1 MGGLSLVHWIIIL
14 FVIVLLFGAGRISP
28 MMGELAKGMK
38 AFKQGLKDD
47 DKPADPPPLAQAQP
61 TQPIPSQQNHEHK
74 VG

>member
-1 MGGLSLVHWIIIL
+1 
-14 FVIVLLFGAGRISP
+14 

-61 TQPIPSQQNHEHK
+61 TQPIPSQQNNEHK